1 MAGRRGSR
9 RLKEQLKHDRARCLS
24 GRMRPYAEIRRI
36 DFAVTVDLGGQ
47 SGRPPSPNLA
57 ARITRAYKL
66 RQQPVEPRQREL
78 PAGSFFVTVKM
89 LFPSHPDFAGVCVA
103 PATLRIIDCCSEDL
117 EQTVIVTG

>member
-9 RLKEQLKHDRARCLS
+9 RLEEHLKRDRARCLS
-24 GRMRPYAEIRRI
+24 GRMRPYAEIQRI
-36 DFAVTVDLGGQ
+36 DFAVTVDLVGQ

-66 RQQPVEPRQREL
+66 RQQPVNP
-78 PAGSFFVTVKM
+78 GSVNCPGFFFVTVKT

-103 PATLRIIDCCSEDL
+103 PATLL
-117 EQTVIVTG
+117 E